1 MTVSAVP
8 VDPPIGLGRIIAFGS
23 VQLPLGAIGL
33 PIAIYLA
40 PLYSGQM
47 HLSLPMIGMALIFAR
62 LSDFVIDPIIG
73 VLTDRWRPEIGRR
86 RVWLIFGTLALM
98 AGVYFLFRPTPGVG
112 IVYFFVAVSLVY
124 FGFTLIQLPC
134 NSWAAELSTD
144 YDRRTRISSV
154 SQFFSILGL
163 IVSTLIPAYVLSQP
177 GATSGE
183 VMAALSLFIFVTLPI
198 CSSAAFF
205 LVPEPAAP
213 VHKAPFDLR
222 ASLKTLVSNAPFV
235 RITVVVLIATIGEVF
250 RQTITVFFARDVVG
264 VSNIGIIYF
273 FYFAAALALVP
284 FWVWLARRIEKHRAL
299 TLALVIVAVTNASMF
314 FVSSGETSIF
324 TMLFILKGCCY
335 GAVLILPGAMVADTV
350 DIDTAKTLDRQQGLF
365 FAAIAMVQKM
375 GYALGAGLPLLILGM
390 VGYNSGGEHR
400 AEPLLALAISYSIIP
415 TVLVLVAAAL
425 TWRYSLTAAQHRIM
439 RAEIDARTR
448 AAIADKTL
456 LEVEQ

>member
-1 MTVSAVP
+1 MTAAAAS
-8 VDPPIGLGRIIAFGS
+8 VDPPMGLGRITAFGS

-47 HLSLPMIGMALIFAR
+47 HLSLQMIGLALIFAR

-73 VLTDRWRPEIGRR
+73 VLTDRWRPAIGRR
-86 RVWLIFGTLALM
+86 RVWLIFGTVALM

-112 IVYFFVAVSLVY
+112 IIYFFLAVSLVY
-124 FGFTLIQLPC
+124 FGFTLIQLPY

-163 IVSTLIPAYVLSQP
+163 IVSTLIPAYVLLTP
-177 GATSGE
+177 GATSAE
-183 VMAALSLFIFVTLPI
+183 VMAAISLFIFVTLPL

-205 LVPEPAAP
+205 LVPEPEAP
-213 VHKAPFDLR
+213 IHKAPFDLR
-222 ASLKTLVSNAPFV
+222 GSLRTLMSNGPFL
-235 RITVVVLIATIGEVF
+235 RITFVVLIATIGEVF

-264 VSNIGIIYF
+264 VANIGIIYF
-273 FYFAAALALVP
+273 FYFAAALAMVP
-284 FWVWLARRIEKHRAL
+284 FWTWLARRIEKHRAL
-299 TLALVIVAVTNASMF
+299 TLALLIVAVTNAAMF
-314 FVSSGETSIF
+314 FVPAGGTLVF
-324 TMLFILKGCCY
+324 TMLFVLKGSCY

-350 DIDTAKTLDRQQGLF
+350 DIDTAQTLDRQQGLF

-375 GYALGAGLPLLILGM
+375 GYALGAGLPLLLLGM
-390 VGYNSGGEHR
+390 VGYNSAGEHR
-400 AEPLLALAISYSIIP
+400 AEPLLALSISYSLIP
-415 TVLVLVAAAL
+415 TMLVLVAAAL

-439 RAEIDARTR
+439 RAEIDARTQ
-448 AAIADKTL
+448 AALAAKMLQEI
-456 LEVEQ
+456 